1 MDALYTMCVN
11 TWAEHGFNIVDELL
25 GHQVYEA
32 LHAHHRA
39 IPLAGDTL
47 QTLILLDLVEHVSDT
62 DGSHGNAGI
71 AAHVHRY
78 TQTQAIRP
86 LSPPSLQKC

>member
-1 MDALYTMCVN
+1 MCVN
-11 TWAEHGFNIVDELL
+11 TWAEQIFNIVDELL

-47 QTLILLDLVEHVSDT
+47 QTLILLNLVEHVSDT

-71 AAHVHRY
+71 AAQMHQHKH
-78 TQTQAIRP
+78 TQAVRP
-86 LSPPSLQKC
+86 VPPIFLQQL